1 MWKVVY
7 LPQAAKALRR
17 LEPKTASRIMARVSE
32 LARDPHA
39 PNNNATKLQG
49 ANGYRLRVGDWRVI
63 YTLDHGVLV
72 VTVVRIG
79 PRGSIYE

>member
-17 LEPKTASRIMARVSE
+17 LDPKTAGRIMARVSE
-32 LARDPHA
+32 LARDRHA
-39 PNNNATKLQG
+39 PNNNAAKLQG
-49 ANGYRLRVGDWRVI
+49 VNGYRLRVGDWRVI

-72 VTVVRIG
+72 VTVVRTG